1 MALNI
6 KSNKK
11 IIICTDFNLDLRLYK
26 IPEDL
31 KSKIIKSN
39 KFELIDFDYKNP
51 DCRKASIYWGN
62 LIDDKRIKYLKK
74 LEWIHLGSVGYDKIK
89 NLKLLKSIKLTNS
102 KQIMSDAVSESIF
115 NFIFIF
121 LKRFDH
127 CLQLRAKK
135 KLNRKNFDQYFD
147 QVKLMKDCNFLIFGG
162 GDISRNLIN
171 KLKYFTQ
178 NISLVSSQPNFMN
191 IKNYKIKDFKKKI
204 SNYDFII
211 SILPNKPKYKN
222 YFNLKFFKKMK
233 KDSFFINVGR
243 GSVVNEKDLIKSL
256 SHKIIAGAALDVLKN
271 EPIKKTNP
279 LFNFSNCLITPH
291 TAGVF
296 NNYWIEQEKLFLY
309 NLKNFINKK
318 KLRNVVKFTS
328 K

>member
-1 MALNI
+1 MVLNI

-11 IIICTDFNLDLRLYK
+11 IIICTDLNLDLKLYK
-26 IPEDL
+26 IPKYL

-102 KQIMSDAVSESIF
+102 KKIMSDAVSESIF

-121 LKRFDH
+121 LKRFDQ
-127 CLQLRAKK
+127 CLQLRAQK
-135 KLNRKNFDQYFD
+135 KLNRKNFDEYFD
-147 QVKLMKDCNFLIFGG
+147 QVKIMKDCNFLIFGG

-178 NISLVSSQPNFMN
+178 NISLVSSQSNFMN

-211 SILPNKPKYKN
+211 SILPNKPEYKN
-222 YFNLKFFKKMK
+222 YFNLKFFK
-233 KDSFFINVGR
+233 
-243 GSVVNEKDLIKSL
+243 
-256 SHKIIAGAALDVLKN
+256 
-271 EPIKKTNP
+271 T
-279 LFNFSNCLITPH
+279 
-291 TAGVF
+291 
-296 NNYWIEQEKLFLY
+296 
-309 NLKNFINKK
+309 
-318 KLRNVVKFTS
+318 
-328 K
+328 